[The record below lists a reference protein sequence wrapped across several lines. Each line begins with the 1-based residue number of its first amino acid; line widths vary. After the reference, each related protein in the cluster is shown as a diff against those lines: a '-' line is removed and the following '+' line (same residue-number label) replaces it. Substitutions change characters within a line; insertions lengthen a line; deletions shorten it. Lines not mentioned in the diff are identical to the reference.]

1 MHPFVLSV
9 STRSISLAFSS
20 LRGSS
25 TNLDSRSRSN
35 SGSSKSGFEFLL
47 SYDSIHF
54 YKSSLAMSAMK
65 FSSSAVP
72 FRAVTHLSGLNLAP
86 SPEASSH
93 SSLSVSSILHHSE
106 AE

>member
-72 FRAVTHLSGLNLAP
+72 FGVVIHF
-86 SPEASSH
+86 
-93 SSLSVSSILHHSE
+93 
-106 AE
+106 